1 MKQIP
6 RLLQADTLRKATE
19 QALTGD
25 AEPLRKLVGD
35 TPALQP
41 LVKLAQDIKET
52 SERVKALGA
61 EVEAHTEIA
70 AAERRYQTYTRQP
83 LRVH

>member
-6 RLLQADTLRKATE
+6 RLLQANTLRKATE

-25 AEPLRKLVGD
+25 VEPLRKLVGE

-41 LVKLAQDIKET
+41 LVKLAQDIKDT

-61 EVEAHTEIA
+61 EVKAHTEIE
-70 AAERRYQTYTRQP
+70 AAERRYHRYTRQP